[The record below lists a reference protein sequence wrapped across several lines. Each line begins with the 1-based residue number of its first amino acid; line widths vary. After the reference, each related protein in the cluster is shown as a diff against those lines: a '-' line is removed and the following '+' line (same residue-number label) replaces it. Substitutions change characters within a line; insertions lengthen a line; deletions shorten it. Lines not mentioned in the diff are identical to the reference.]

1 MALWSKSPVPSPSPD
16 RLRRRIETRS
26 RSGEDSIFSIEL
38 PLAITESV
46 QMPVSGNAGSDRNGQ
61 DRLVV
66 VIDDDALVLES
77 LEVILT
83 ERGYKTPSMRM

>member
-1 MALWSKSPVPSPSPD
+1 MAAPGTSPSPD
-16 RLRRRIETRS
+16 RLGHRIEIRS
-26 RSGEDSIFSIEL
+26 RSGEGSIFSIGL
-38 PLAITESV
+38 PLVVTESV

-61 DRLVV
+61 DRLGM

-83 ERGYKTPSMRM
+83 ELGYKTLSMRM

>member
-1 MALWSKSPVPSPSPD
+1 MPSPSPD
-16 RLRRRIETRS
+16 RLGLRIEKRS
-26 RSGEDSIFSIEL
+26 RSGEGSIFGIEL
-38 PLAITESV
+38 PLAITASV

-61 DRLVV
+61 DRLGV

-83 ERGYKTPSMRM
+83 ERGYKTLSMRM